1 MNKIKVFFLFVVGA
15 IIGFVSMI
23 YIEESYN
30 MRGGV
35 ITSIKPSVKNKID
48 MIYNSYTNVV
58 ILVVVAI
65 IIVLVVFFL
74 VRLFSSSA
82 NVNDRIFIGQLVA
95 DIVLGIV
102 LTETIFVYLDRLFR
116 DNFKSFL
123 DTVNY
128 RRAYIV
134 AFMVVYVLI
143 GLLLNFAAQAV
154 IKDPKRNCR
163 LDIWQVKNEKEFAY
177 FSEVIKKQTFEDC
190 YGLMR
195 HRGIPL
201 GQMQF
206 YVISELDWRGKK
218 VVGQWKYY
226 ANGDNINMDDD
237 ALRTKLMVA
246 KNAENVKWQL

>member
-1 MNKIKVFFLFVVGA
+1 MKKITALFLFVVGA
-15 IIGFVSMI
+15 IMGFVSMI
-23 YIEESYN
+23 YTEESYN

-35 ITSIKPSVKNKID
+35 ITSIKPSIKNKID
-48 MIYNSYTNVV
+48 RIYNSYTNVI
-58 ILVVVAI
+58 ILVVAALVV
-65 IIVLVVFFL
+65 VLIVFFL
-74 VRLFSSSA
+74 VRLLSNSI
-82 NVNDRIFIGQLVA
+82 NVNDRIFIAQIVA
-95 DIVLGIV
+95 DIVLGII

-123 DTVNY
+123 DDVNY
-128 RRAYIV
+128 RRAYVI

-143 GLLLNFAAQAV
+143 GLLLNFVAQTV

-190 YGLMR
+190 YGIMR

-226 ANGDNINMDDD
+226 SNGDNINMDDD